1 MIAMAAAIAVV
12 YPHMNSIGGDSF
24 WLAAAP
30 GDSPV
35 GIQACGPAARLATPE
50 LYLERGH
57 GEIPSRG
64 PLAALTVAGT
74 LGGWQ
79 RALELSR
86 RWGGRL
92 GLDTLLSD
100 AIRHG
105 RAGIPVSASQARLT
119 RDKLPE
125 LQDVPGFTDTYLD
138 DGRVPAEGFR
148 LRQPALADTL
158 EQFARAGLDDFLSRR
173 YRPRSCRRSRRLR
186 QPRAARRPG
195 GLQGIVRRTAVGPA
209 FGRTRL

>member
-1 MIAMAAAIAVV
+1 MLNTPRSYGGGMVTAPHHLASQAGAAVLRQGGNAADVMIAMAAAIAVV

-35 GIQACGPAARLATPE
+35 GIQACGPAARLATPD
-50 LYLERGH
+50 LYFERGH
-57 GEIPSRG
+57 DEIPSRG

-79 RALELSR
+79 RALELSH

-105 RAGIPVSASQARLT
+105 RIGIPVSASQHVDAR
-119 RDKLPE
+119 
-125 LQDVPGFTDTYLD
+125 Q
-138 DGRVPAEGFR
+138 
-148 LRQPALADTL
+148 
-158 EQFARAGLDDFLSRR
+158 
-173 YRPRSCRRSRRLR
+173 
-186 QPRAARRPG
+186 AA
-195 GLQGIVRRTAVGPA
+195 
-209 FGRTRL
+209 